1 MILISNTTVKDTTCT
16 IVKGI
21 PVNRS
26 TVVESDDENSCSS
39 TNSHGAIETVKE
51 TVLLRHTTASIADAL
66 LKLGNSDDS
75 SSSSSIKRK
84 RAVSLAAAESDAA
97 STSSQSTATDTDM
110 QSTHKHANK
119 RQRKSPTPPSQV
131 VCPVPKKL
139 CKPDISKSALD
150 MIRQRRDSK
159 LSDEDKEEEQALS
172 FSTSE
177 FQSEVQIK
185 QSDRKIPGDIG
196 CISQMFHQDF
206 RPLMAAPRM
215 PRHIVPE
222 DKPQMPCMRSPYAP
236 PANPA
241 TMYSTA
247 ITEHKDCLIMH
258 SYTVLPRMITPHM
271 ALAQLSNGM

>member
-1 MILISNTTVKDTTCT
+1 MILISNATTSKDTTGT
-16 IVKGI
+16 IVKGN

-39 TNSHGAIETVKE
+39 TDSHCGIETAKE
-51 TVLLRHTTASIADAL
+51 TVLLRQTTASIADAL

-84 RAVSLAAAESDAA
+84 RAVSLAVAESDAA

-110 QSTHKHANK
+110 HSTHKHTNK

-139 CKPDISKSALD
+139 CKPDTSKSALN
-150 MIRQRRDSK
+150 MIRQRMNAE
-159 LSDEDKEEEQALS
+159 LSDEKEEQALS